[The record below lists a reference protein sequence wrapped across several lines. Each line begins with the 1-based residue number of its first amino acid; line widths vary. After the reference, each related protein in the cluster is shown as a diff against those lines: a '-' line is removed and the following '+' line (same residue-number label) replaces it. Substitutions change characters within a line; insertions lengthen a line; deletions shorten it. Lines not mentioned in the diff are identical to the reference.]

1 MGQTISCIYI
11 MSILWDMNG
20 MKWDKYGLMLMG
32 LILLGAS
39 LGFISNNGK
48 YIYNGETFARIL
60 VI

>member
-32 LILLGAS
+32 LI
-39 LGFISNNGK
+39 
-48 YIYNGETFARIL
+48 
-60 VI
+60 